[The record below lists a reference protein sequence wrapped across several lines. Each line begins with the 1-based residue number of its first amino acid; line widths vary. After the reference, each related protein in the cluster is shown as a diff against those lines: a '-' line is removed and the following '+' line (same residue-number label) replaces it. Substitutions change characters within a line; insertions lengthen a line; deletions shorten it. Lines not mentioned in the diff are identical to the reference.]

1 MIVLGKELRT
11 SDGGIDIV
19 GLRVVFPEIVG
30 TLELVGESDVTFE
43 VVGSG
48 VAGFLL
54 KVGSDDTLPDGAS
67 DGCTVVVGDN
77 VPLIVDGT
85 VGDSVVPLV
94 EGTVGAPVG
103 ALVSPPGKT
112 TRLVQYKSSNAPP
125 SPAFR

>member
-1 MIVLGKELRT
+1 VIVLGKELRT
-11 SDGGIDIV
+11 NDGGIDIV

-43 VVGSG
+43 VGSG

-54 KVGSDDTLPDGAS
+54 KVGSNDALPDGAI
-67 DGCTVVVGDN
+67 DGCAVVVGDN

-85 VGDSVVPLV
+85 VGDSVVPFV